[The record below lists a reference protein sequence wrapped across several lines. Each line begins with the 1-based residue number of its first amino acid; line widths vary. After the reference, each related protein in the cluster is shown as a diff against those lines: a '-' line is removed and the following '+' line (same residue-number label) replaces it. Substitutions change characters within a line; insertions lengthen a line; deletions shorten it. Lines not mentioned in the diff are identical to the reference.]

1 MSTTVFSLLLPAF
14 LESFHRITMVEK
26 KEHFVLCCKERT
38 LIYWKSTSLEAEKRR
53 TLLHQQDQPLAFSKG
68 KRSFRGVIHK
78 CKRGSCSH
86 IHIKTQFRVN
96 LDQTISFSFFCK
108 VTSLRYEMRISDCKS
123 ILIVDRLH
131 GVLAKNSER
140 KLKID

>member
-96 LDQTISFSFFCK
+96 LDQTISFSFFLQ
-108 VTSLRYEMRISDCKS
+108 SYESTIRDENI
-123 ILIVDRLH
+123 RLQ
-131 GVLAKNSER
+131 VN
-140 KLKID
+140 IDSRQITWCIGKEQ